1 MESRPR
7 VLLAAASALC
17 AFTSQPALADDCTSR
32 IAEMFTDGP
41 LDAYQR
47 PPHRH
52 EKQVTDAAGN
62 VSITFQ
68 SIVETPL
75 RTISG
80 IKGGAMTLTI
90 DDDTWTG
97 PGPDGPWTSSVN
109 NNQRDREPWHNTM
122 QEQQAKNLTATECAD
137 GVTLEGNTW
146 DRVRYSTKTDP
157 NPNMNNAFF
166 GSTDTVYIDPETMQV
181 IRLEQTGFFS
191 SWLPE
196 PGKDTH
202 ITLFTY
208 DPDVK
213 INAPE

>member
-1 MESRPR
+1 MKLHPKT
-7 VLLAAASALC
+7 LLTTVFTVCAL
-17 AFTSQPALADDCTSR
+17 TSQPALADDCTSR
-32 IAEMFTDGP
+32 IAAMFSGGP

-52 EKQVTDAAGN
+52 EKQVTDVAGN
-62 VSITFQ
+62 VSTTFQ

-80 IKGGAMTLTI
+80 IKGGAMTMTI

-97 PGPDGPWTSSVN
+97 PGPDGPWTPSEN
-109 NNQRDREPWHNTM
+109 NNPKNRKPWHNAM
-122 QEQQAKNLTATECAD
+122 QAQQAKNLTATECTD
-137 GVTLEGNTW
+137 GVTLDGSTW
-146 DRVRYSTKTDP
+146 NMVRYSTKTDP
-157 NPNMNNAFF
+157 NPDMNNAFF
-166 GSTDTVYIDPETMQV
+166 GSSDTVYIDPETMQV

-196 PGKDTH
+196 PRKDTH

-208 DPDVK
+208 DPDVE
-213 INAPE
+213 ITAPE